1 MRFLRILLRRM
12 LLPHLEPAAEVAVVA
27 LVVARRVVA
36 LAEEVLVIVSLSV
49 AALPGVAVGVGV
61 QRE

>member
-1 MRFLRILLRRM
+1 M
-12 LLPHLEPAAEVAVVA
+12 LLPHLEPAAEAAVVA